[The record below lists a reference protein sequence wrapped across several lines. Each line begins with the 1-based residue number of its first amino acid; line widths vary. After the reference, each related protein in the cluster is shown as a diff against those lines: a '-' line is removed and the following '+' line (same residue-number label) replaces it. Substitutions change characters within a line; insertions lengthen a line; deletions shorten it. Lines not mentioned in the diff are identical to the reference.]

1 MAKVVAFLGLGNMGS
16 GMSENLVKA
25 GFDVRGFDPVP
36 AMRERA
42 ASAGLTVFETAA
54 EAATGAEVICSS
66 VPEVEHAREAYLGE
80 TGALTTAREGTV
92 CFDLST
98 LTVEGSQDL
107 AAEAESR
114 GVRFLDTPV
123 SGSVPHARA
132 GTLAIM
138 AGGDEAS
145 LEAHRDVLESF
156 SASIHYFGPNGAGL
170 QMKLVTN
177 HIFAIHISAIAEAL
191 TMGTKGGLDPEHMV
205 EFLKASVIPKILEYK
220 ASPMIAKD
228 YSPTFTVNL
237 MLKDLRIIAAMA
249 DGVGTPIPLGTMA
262 RQVYMGAAALG
273 HGDADQNAILEFFE
287 KGAGMNQRE
296 D

>member
-25 GFDVRGFDPVP
+25 GFEVRAFDPVP
-36 AMRERA
+36 AARERA
-42 ASAGLTVFETAA
+42 ASAGLNVFETAA

-66 VPEVEHAREAYLGE
+66 VPEVEHAKEACLGE
-80 TGALTTAREGTV
+80 TGALTTASESAV

-98 LTVEGSQDL
+98 LTVEGSQEL
-107 AAEAESR
+107 AVEAKNR
-114 GVRFLDTPV
+114 GVQFLDTPV
-123 SGSVPHARA
+123 SGSVPHAKA

-138 AGGDEAS
+138 VGGDEAS
-145 LEAHRDVLESF
+145 LEAHRDVLEAF
-156 SASIHYFGPNGAGL
+156 SASIHYFGANGAGL

-191 TMGTKGGLDPEHMV
+191 TMGTKGGLDPELMV

-228 YSPTFTVNL
+228 YAPTFTINL

-249 DGVGTPIPLGTMA
+249 DGIGTPIPLGTMA
-262 RQVYMGAAALG
+262 RQVYMSAAALG
-273 HGDADQNAILEFFE
+273 HGNADQNAILEFFE
-287 KGAGMNQRE
+287 KGAGMG

>member
-16 GMSENLVKA
+16 GMSDNLVKA
-25 GFDVRGFDPVP
+25 GFEVRGFDPVP
-36 AMRERA
+36 AARERA
-42 ASAGLTVFETAA
+42 AAAGLTVFETAA

-66 VPEVEHAREAYLGE
+66 VPEVEHAIEAYLGE
-80 TGALTTAREGTV
+80 TGALTTAADDAV

-98 LTVEGSQDL
+98 LTVEGSQEL
-107 AAEAESR
+107 AGEAKKL
-114 GVRFLDTPV
+114 GVQFLDTPV
-123 SGSVPHARA
+123 SGSVPHAGA

-138 AGGDEAS
+138 VGGDEAS
-145 LEAHRDVLESF
+145 LEAHRDVLEAF
-156 SASIHYFGPNGAGL
+156 SASIHYFGANGAGL

-191 TMGTKGGLDPEHMV
+191 TMGTKGGLDPELMV

-228 YSPTFTVNL
+228 YTPTFTINL

-249 DGVGTPIPLGTMA
+249 DGIGTPIPLGTMA
-262 RQVYMGAAALG
+262 RQVYMSAAALG
-273 HGDADQNAILEFFE
+273 HGNADQNAILEFFE
-287 KGAGMNQRE
+287 KGAGMN
-296 D
+296 